1 MSEHAR
7 RPLRTE
13 TRLTQSGRNPALQ
26 HGFVNTPVYRG
37 STVVFPTYDALIN
50 RRAEFHYGTDGT
62 PTIAALENA
71 WSELTGAAGTVL
83 SPSGLGA
90 VTLALLTTLKSG
102 DHLLMTDSVYHPTRQ
117 LCGGL
122 LAKMGITTTYYDPLI
137 GAGIESLIRPET
149 TVIFLESPG
158 SQTFEV
164 QDVPAITAV
173 AKRHHVT
180 TVIDN
185 TWATPLFFRAHEH
198 GCDIS
203 LEAGTKYPGGH
214 SDVLMGLVS
223 ANAQWWPELRKTYDQ
238 MAMLPGAE
246 DCFLVLRGLRTLH
259 IRLKEAQHRALKVA
273 EWLQS
278 RPEVSKVLH
287 PAFPECPG
295 HEIWKRDFT
304 GSSGLFSLVLNA
316 EYTTDDLAAMLDG
329 LDIFAMGY
337 SWGGFE
343 SLIVP
348 FDCSRYRTV
357 TDWQPRGLTL
367 RLQIGLEDTEDLI
380 ADLTAGFERLNAAHG
395 QKK

>member
-1 MSEHAR
+1 MCC
-7 RPLRTE
+7 
-13 TRLTQSGRNPALQ
+13 
-26 HGFVNTPVYRG
+26 
-37 STVVFPTYDALIN
+37 
-50 RRAEFHYGTDGT
+50 
-62 PTIAALENA
+62 
-71 WSELTGAAGTVL
+71 
-83 SPSGLGA
+83 A
-90 VTLALLTTLKSG
+90 V
-102 DHLLMTDSVYHPTRQ
+102 
-117 LCGGL
+117 
-122 LAKMGITTTYYDPLI
+122 
-137 GAGIESLIRPET
+137 
-149 TVIFLESPG
+149 
-158 SQTFEV
+158 
-164 QDVPAITAV
+164 
-173 AKRHHVT
+173 
-180 TVIDN
+180 
-185 TWATPLFFRAHEH
+185 
-198 GCDIS
+198 
-203 LEAGTKYPGGH
+203 
-214 SDVLMGLVS
+214 
-223 ANAQWWPELRKTYDQ
+223 
-238 MAMLPGAE
+238 
-246 DCFLVLRGLRTLH
+246 LRTLH

-357 TDWQPRGLTL
+357 TDWQPGGLTL